1 MESLVIRVDP
11 RRRQWWKQIIQ
22 SKLPELKVV
31 LLDEDDYDPLDVRYA
46 IVWNPPMGM
55 FGRFPNLKCV
65 ASVGAGVS
73 HILKD
78 PGYPAQIPII
88 RCVSEALRMRMAE
101 YIVLHVLR
109 FHKRL
114 PEVQAAHAK
123 KQWHQIIS
131 PLASDITVGILGM
144 GNLGGYAARQ
154 LHTMGYTVAGWS
166 RRKKD
171 IGNVRCYGGDEQLD
185 DFLSTVD
192 ILICMLPHTR
202 ETENILSKETLS
214 KLPRGSYL
222 INAGRGECLV
232 DTDLIELLNA
242 GHLNGATLDVFR
254 REPLPADHPFW
265 SHERILVT
273 GHSAGIID
281 PAIGGET
288 IADNIKK
295 FINGEPVPDMV
306 DIGKGY

>member
-22 SKLPELKVV
+22 SRLPELKVV
-31 LLDEDDYDPLDVRYA
+31 LLDEDDYDPLDVHYA

-55 FGRFPNLKCV
+55 FDRFPNLKCV

-114 PEVQAAHAK
+114 PEVEATHARK
-123 KQWHQIIS
+123 LWCQIIS

-144 GNLGGYAARQ
+144 GNLGGYAAGR
-154 LHTMGYTVAGWS
+154 LKAMGYHVAGWS

-171 IGNVRCYGGDEQLD
+171 MEHITSYAGNEQLH
-185 DFLSTVD
+185 DFLSTVH

-202 ETENILSKETLS
+202 ETERILSKETLS
-214 KLPRGSYL
+214 KLPEGAYL
-222 INAGRGECLV
+222 INVGRGECLIE
-232 DTDLIELLNA
+232 TDLIELLDA
-242 GHLNGATLDVFR
+242 GHLNGATLDVFNT
-254 REPLPADHPFW
+254 EPLPADHPFW
-265 SHERILVT
+265 SHEKILVT
-273 GHSAGIID
+273 CHSAGIID